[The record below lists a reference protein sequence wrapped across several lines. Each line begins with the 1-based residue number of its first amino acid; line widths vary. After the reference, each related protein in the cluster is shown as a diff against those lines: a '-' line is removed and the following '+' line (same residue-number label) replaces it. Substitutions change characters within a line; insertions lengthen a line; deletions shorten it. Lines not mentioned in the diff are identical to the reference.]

1 MEDLHCGYWVKIP
14 KSTRAKSVPV
24 NNGRCSACGSWD
36 DRTDTT
42 DTGSAANVQRP
53 DIDLTLHD
61 NVALIT
67 PLTDVAQTRVSEH
80 LEHEESR
87 WWGPALAVERR
98 YLGPIVAGMAD
109 EGLVVIAG

>member
-87 WWGPALAVERR
+87 WWAPPSLSSVATWARSSPAWRMRAWSS
-98 YLGPIVAGMAD
+98 
-109 EGLVVIAG
+109 